1 MYITAST
8 PGFASPLKRGFIEP
22 SPPVIKIP
30 FVLLSSFWPHPAP
43 VPDKPNTQPRT
54 TATTTTAAS
63 APPIA
68 RFLLV
73 YYPPSGHILLLYLT
87 NQTRSQEQQQQQQLQ
102 LLLLQLLG
110 SFWYSCFPS
119 W

>member
-1 MYITAST
+1 MYNTAST
-8 PGFASPLKRGFIEP
+8 PGFASPLKRGCIEG

-30 FVLLSSFWPHPAP
+30 FVLLSSFGPHACCAADSAP

-54 TATTTTAAS
+54 TATTTTAAT

-73 YYPPSGHILLLYLT
+73 LMIA
-87 NQTRSQEQQQQQQLQ
+87 
-102 LLLLQLLG
+102 
-110 SFWYSCFPS
+110 
-119 W
+119 